1 MLFSRICFSFPQGS
15 QPCAASA
22 VMISTCFKHNLPGI
36 LLHYHWPDACL
47 PATIKTAKA
56 HVICSSFLLSWCFS
70 FCNIIRNGCLA
81 MPLPNQV
88 SSWDSWD
95 FTNTGHCILI
105 HLHKSP
111 GTYSHVFTKQTW
123 ELTEWNRT
131 RWPRKENR
139 TKIKQGCLLSNVC
152 GSYGPKKSTCL
163 LLKEWEKENIRIHIH
178 ASSAAASA
186 SSVAS
191 ASASLAWGFYSWSIA
206 TCRLRKKS
214 VEIIIHHNFCKH
226 LQPVFLNLSRRNQSW
241 HVMQH
246 HHIILGM
253 YTVCFTKIF
262 SSGTAKTHLI
272 CSSLLLSW
280 CFSFCN
286 IVRSGLMATELTAQ
300 MLS

>member
-1 MLFSRICFSFPQGS
+1 MY
-15 QPCAASA
+15 
-22 VMISTCFKHNLPGI
+22 
-36 LLHYHWPDACL
+36 YHWPDACL

-56 HVICSSFLLSWCFS
+56 HVICSSLLFSWCFS
-70 FCNIIRNGCLA
+70 FCNIVRNGCLA
-81 MPLPNQV
+81 MSLPNQV
-88 SSWDSWD
+88 SSWD
-95 FTNTGHCILI
+95 TGHCIVI

-111 GTYSHVFTKQTW
+111 GAYSHIFTKQTR
-123 ELTEWNRT
+123 ELTEWNRI

-139 TKIKQGCLLSNVC
+139 TKIKKGCLLPSIC
-152 GSYGPKKSTCL
+152 GSYGPKKTHAFCW
-163 LLKEWEKENIRIHIH
+163 KNEKSESICVYIYIH

-191 ASASLAWGFYSWSIA
+191 ASASLAWGFYSWSGA
-206 TCRLRKKS
+206 TWRLRKKS

-226 LQPVFLNLSRRNQSW
+226 LQPFFLNLSRRNQSW

-262 SSGTAKTHLI
+262 SSGTAKTHFI
-272 CSSLLLSW
+272 CSSLLLGW

-286 IVRSGLMATELTAQ
+286 VFRSGLLAMGLTAQ
-300 MLS
+300 MSR